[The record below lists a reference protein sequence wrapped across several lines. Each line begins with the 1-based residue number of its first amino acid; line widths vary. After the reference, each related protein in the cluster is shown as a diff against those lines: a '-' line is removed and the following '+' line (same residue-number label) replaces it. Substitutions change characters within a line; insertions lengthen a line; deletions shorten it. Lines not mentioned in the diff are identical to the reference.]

1 MQLAEQFRHF
11 RGSISQT
18 QLAQQAGIP
27 RSRLIALEEGD
38 NVTLATAEKA
48 ASALGLRL
56 VLQPVKEGLAADQ
69 AELRRTL
76 LSVIENATRALAILD
91 PPRTLGEAEANP
103 SSPSYTPRVTAADPT
118 VQKML
123 QDDEKLRRRDRKKA

>member
-1 MQLAEQFRHF
+1 MQLPEQFRHF

-27 RSRLIALEEGD
+27 RSRLIALEDGR

-48 ASALGLRL
+48 ASALGVRL
-56 VLQPVKEGLAADQ
+56 VLQPLKEGPAGDQ

-76 LSVIENATRALAILD
+76 LTVIENATRALALLD
-91 PPRTLGEAEANP
+91 PPRTLGEVDP
-103 SSPSYTPRVTAADPT
+103 KQSSPSYTPPVTADDPT
-118 VQKML
+118 VQRML
-123 QDDEKLRRRDRKKA
+123 QADRQGRGRDRKKA